1 MKRMLKDNKGISPV
15 IATVIIVAVTIAVAI
30 AVAFWMGGLVNI
42 FTRFEKLE
50 ISSAYA
56 DPGFTITLNFKNTG
70 SAAATISD
78 VFINGKPAS
87 TYTGVVTTAIV
98 EITKGG
104 TAGSDVI
111 GPKDYGPAKV
121 ATVKDVSCDI
131 GAEGE
136 LVISATSGTSPFIS
150 GVSVEVTIHTSAGK
164 DYPKVVVLP

>member
-1 MKRMLKDNKGISPV
+1 MKGKLLKNKKGISPV

-56 DPGFTITLNFKNTG
+56 DPGFKITMNFKNTG
-70 SAAATISD
+70 SAAASISD
-78 VFINGKPAS
+78 ILLNGKPAN
-87 TYTGVVTTAIV
+87 TYASITSAAVVTTG
-98 EITKGG
+98 TGGG
-104 TAGSDVI
+104 TGDFSDPAQLPISCGIGESGS
-111 GPKDYGPAKV
+111 
-121 ATVKDVSCDI
+121 
-131 GAEGE
+131 
-136 LVISATSGTSPFIS
+136 LVIDITSGAPFVS